1 MMMVIFNTLKRLQ
14 FIVIHNK
21 FLTSFICLCSLLDPP
36 TDVTVTGPSTIEEEE
51 EVSYTC
57 FSAPGNP
64 SAEIEWEVW
73 AANGEP
79 IEFIAGKIFLILA
92 KMILISTI
100 KRMLRMT
107 NK

>member
-1 MMMVIFNTLKRLQ
+1 MMMVIFNTLKRHQ
-14 FIVIHNK
+14 FIVVHYK

-36 TDVTVTGPSTIEEEE
+36 TDVTVTGPLDIEEEE

-64 SAEIEWEVW
+64 LAEIEWEAW

-79 IEFIAGKIFLILA
+79 IEFIAGKRLLILA
-92 KMILISTI
+92 ITIIKST
-100 KRMLRMT
+100 L
-107 NK
+107 